1 MRFCAN
7 NKLDC
12 RLRRQITLTL
22 RRRKCFIAKYVYLH
36 RICSIE
42 IGESA
47 GMKLLVTGASGF
59 IGTALCQ
66 QLLEQGHSLTLFTRG
81 SPPNANTAAKRWL
94 HWTPGTLRSW
104 ESEMDGLD
112 GVINLTGEPIA
123 ARKWTNTQ
131 RRRLEKS
138 RVDATHVLVTAC
150 AKAERKPKFLINASA
165 VGYYGPH
172 GDEILTEET
181 PCGEDFLS
189 ELCRD
194 WEEEAIMAEQY
205 GMRVVRLR
213 TGIVLG
219 PDGGALEK
227 MITPYRFFLG
237 GPLGS
242 GKQWMS
248 WIHLE
253 DQVRLILH
261 IINNPQAR
269 GAINAT
275 APNPVRNEEFSRAL
289 GKVLKRPSWFGVPAF
304 VLRMR
309 LGAMAEM
316 LLTGQRVVPAAAQRL
331 GFEFHYPDLPEALQ
345 ACMPP

>member
-1 MRFCAN
+1 
-7 NKLDC
+7 
-12 RLRRQITLTL
+12 
-22 RRRKCFIAKYVYLH
+22 
-36 RICSIE
+36 
-42 IGESA
+42 
-47 GMKLLVTGASGF
+47 MKLLVTGASGF

-81 SPPNANTAAKRWL
+81 SPPNANTGAKRWL

-138 RVDATHVLVTAC
+138 RVDATHVLVQAC
-150 AKAERKPKFLINASA
+150 AKAPHKPKFLINASA

-172 GDEILTEET
+172 GDEILTEEA
-181 PCGEDFLS
+181 PHGEDFLS
-189 ELCRD
+189 LLCRD

-219 PDGGALEK
+219 PDGGALAK
-227 MITPYRFFLG
+227 MMTPYRFYLG

-253 DQVRLILH
+253 DQVRLVLH
-261 IINNPQAR
+261 VISNPQAS

-275 APNPVRNEEFSRAL
+275 SPNPVQNEEFSRAL
-289 GKVLKRPSWFGVPAF
+289 GKALKRPSWFPAPAF
-304 VLRMR
+304 ALRMK
-309 LGAMAEM
+309 LGALAEM

-345 ACMPP
+345 ACLPL

>member
-1 MRFCAN
+1 
-7 NKLDC
+7 
-12 RLRRQITLTL
+12 
-22 RRRKCFIAKYVYLH
+22 
-36 RICSIE
+36 
-42 IGESA
+42 
-47 GMKLLVTGASGF
+47 MKLLVTGASGF

-66 QLLEQGHSLTLFTRG
+66 RLVEQGHSLTLFTRS
-81 SPPNANTAAKRWL
+81 SPPNANTAATRWL

-104 ESEMDGLD
+104 ECEMDGID

-131 RRRLEKS
+131 RRRIEKS
-138 RVDATHVLVTAC
+138 RIDATHVLVEAC
-150 AKAERKPKFLINASA
+150 AKAKQKPKFFINASA

-172 GDEILTEET
+172 GDEIITEEA
-181 PCGEDFLS
+181 PPGEDFLS
-189 ELCRD
+189 LLCRD

-205 GMRVVRLR
+205 GTRVVRLR

-219 PDGGALEK
+219 PDGGALAK

-261 IINNPQAR
+261 VIGNPQAS

-275 APNPVRNEEFSRAL
+275 APNPVQNEEFSRAL
-289 GKVLKRPSWFGVPAF
+289 GKALKRPSWFGVPAF
-304 VLRMR
+304 VLRMK
-309 LGAMAEM
+309 LGAMADM
-316 LLTGQRVVPAAAQRL
+316 LLTGQRVVPAAAQKL
-331 GFEFHYPDLPEALQ
+331 GFEFRYPDLPEALR
-345 ACMPP
+345 ACIAP